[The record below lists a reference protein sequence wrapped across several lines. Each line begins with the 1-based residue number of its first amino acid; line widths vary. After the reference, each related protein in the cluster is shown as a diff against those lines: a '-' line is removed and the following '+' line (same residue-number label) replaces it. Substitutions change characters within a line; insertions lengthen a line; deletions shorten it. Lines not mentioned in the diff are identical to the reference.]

1 MKNVYLDNA
10 CTSYPKAPGV
20 SKAMYDYMENGVTNI
35 NRSTYRRAIATE
47 DIVLDLRC
55 NLDKF
60 FNGYGEENV
69 VFTRNIT
76 ESLNIVIKGF
86 LKDGDHVLTSS
97 MEHNAVIRPLV
108 KLTEKGVTFDRIPC
122 DNEGN
127 LFIDKIESLIRENT
141 KAIILAYANNVCGAV
156 YPIDEIGKIA
166 KKHNI
171 KFVIDSAQAAG
182 VLPIDMKKQNIDVL
196 CFTGH
201 KSLLGPQGI
210 GGFLV
215 TPEIAKSIDT
225 FIEGGTGSISDK
237 EIMPDFMPDKFEAGT
252 LNIPNIIGLHTSM
265 KYLNEIGI
273 DKIKEKEL
281 SLTKLFID
289 NLQNLIKNNKVKL
302 IGPKNLDK
310 RVGVISIS
318 CPEKDIANVAFLLD
332 DKYNISVRTGL
343 HCAPSTHKT
352 LGTFPT
358 GTIRFS
364 FGYFNTEDDIRY
376 ATNAL
381 TEILS

>member
-1 MKNVYLDNA
+1 MKNIYLDNA
-10 CTSYPKAPGV
+10 CTSFPKAPGV
-20 SKAMYDYMENGVTNI
+20 AKAMFDYMENGVTNI
-35 NRSTYRRAIATE
+35 NRSTYKRASAAE

-55 NLDKF
+55 ELNKF

-69 VFTRNIT
+69 VFTKNIT
-76 ESLNIVIKGF
+76 ESLNVIIKGF
-86 LKDGDHVLTSS
+86 LKNGDHVLTSS
-97 MEHNAVIRPLV
+97 MEHNAVMRPLV
-108 KLTEKGVTFDRIPC
+108 KLKEKCITFDRIPC

-127 LFIDKIESLIRENT
+127 LLIDKMEGLIKDNT
-141 KAIILAYANNVCGAV
+141 KAIILAYANNVCGSI
-156 YPIDEIGKIA
+156 YPIEEIGKLT

-171 KFVIDSAQAAG
+171 KLIVDSAQAAG

-215 TPEIAKSIDT
+215 TNEMAKLIDT

-237 EIMPDFMPDKFEAGT
+237 ETMPDFMPDKFESGT
-252 LNIPNIIGLHTSM
+252 MNLPNMIGLYESI
-265 KYLNEIGI
+265 KFIKEIGI

-289 NLQNLIKNNKVKL
+289 GLSNLISEDK
-302 IGPKNLDK
+302 IIIAGPKDVKNRL
-310 RVGVISIS
+310 GVVSIYTTK
-318 CPEKDIANVAFLLD
+318 KDISHIAFTLD

-376 ATNAL
+376 AINAL
-381 TEILS
+381 TQILS